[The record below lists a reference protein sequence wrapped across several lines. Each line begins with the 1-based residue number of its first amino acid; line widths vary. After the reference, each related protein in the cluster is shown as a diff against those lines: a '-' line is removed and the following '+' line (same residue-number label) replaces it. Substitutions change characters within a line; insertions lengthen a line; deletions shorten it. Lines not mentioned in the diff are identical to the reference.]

1 MRRSS
6 RSRYLSFAVVL
17 LAAFVSA
24 APTGGACTPAP
35 ATQTKVVAVNDL
47 GMHCVDK
54 EFSVFSILPPFN
66 VIQAQVLQTDA
77 TGFPQILT
85 DAKVKVTYSAVAD
98 AGGSINTTSLGNK
111 TAFWNYAQA
120 LFGAVLQPGQGLTGL
135 YMPADAPTP
144 GPQAFRFDAATSWFK
159 ADGIPITPTDDAR
172 NYNPYPLLRIT
183 AIDKATN
190 TELAH
195 TDVVV
200 PVSTETDCQNCHA
213 TGGIATEAPGVSWS
227 NDPDLEKQSKLNILI
242 LHDHSE
248 GTNLVGSQPV
258 LCASC
263 HYSAALDL
271 AGTGPQGPQIGK
283 PTSSAVSHDFH
294 GRQLHN
300 GTPVFPSNGDANS
313 TCYQCHPGTIT
324 QCDRGAMKTGGMECR
339 DCHGDMLSVGG
350 AYPLAVGGSM
360 DGANDGG
367 HRRPWLDMPR
377 CQSCHTG
384 DALSHLSGANLVMAP
399 DGIRLEQAY
408 RTGDAAASPILATN
422 TRFAEDTHTRF
433 RFSAGHGDVLCEG
446 CHGSTHAIWPN
457 ADAAANDNVAATQ
470 IQGHSG
476 TLIECTACHASGT
489 VPLNLNG
496 PHGMHV
502 VGDARWID
510 SDVHGEMFEG
520 NKNSCRTCHGA
531 SLQGTPLSKAAATRT
546 FTVEDHTVTIPA
558 GTQVRCNHC
567 HGTPS

>member
-1 MRRSS
+1 MGLT
-6 RSRYLSFAVVL
+6 RSRYLGFAIVA
-17 LAAFVSA
+17 LAGFMSA

-35 ATQTKVVAVNDL
+35 TTQTKVVAANDL

-54 EFSVFSILPPFN
+54 EFSVFSILPPYN

-77 TGFPQILT
+77 SGFPQILT

-120 LFGAVLQPGQGLTGL
+120 LFGVVLQPGQGLQGL

-144 GPQAFRFDAATSWFK
+144 GPQALHFDSATSWFR
-159 ADGIPITPTDDAR
+159 ADGIPITPTDDAH

-213 TGGIATEAPGVSWS
+213 TGGIATEAPGVTWS

-248 GTNLVGSQPV
+248 GTNLIGSQPV

-271 AGTGPQGPQIGK
+271 AGAGPQGPQVGK
-283 PTSSAVSHDFH
+283 PTSSAVAHDFH

-300 GTPVFPSNGDANS
+300 GVPVFPSNGDANS
-313 TCYQCHPGTIT
+313 TCYQCHPGAIT

-350 AYPLAVGGSM
+350 AYTLAVGGSM
-360 DGANDGG
+360 DGTNDGG

-384 DALSHLSGANLVMAP
+384 DALNHLSGANLVMAP
-399 DGIRLEQAY
+399 DGIRLTQAY
-408 RTGDAAASPILATN
+408 RTGDAAASSILATN

-433 RFSAGHGDVLCEG
+433 RFSSGHGDVLCEG

-470 IQGHSG
+470 IQGHAG
-476 TLIECTACHASGT
+476 TLIECTACHKSGT

-567 HGTPS
+567 HSTPS